1 MQTESYQDDR
11 ILDGINLGP
20 MIRIFAYN
28 GIYQLQFLYL
38 FVLIFIKMKKYLK
51 YTKNFYFLFTL
62 FFVIWMVFIDSN
74 DILTQYKLKAKLN
87 ELERQKEFYLER
99 KEKIQADR
107 KELMSNNELL
117 EKFARERYLMK
128 RKNEDLYVVVEE

>member
-1 MQTESYQDDR
+1 
-11 ILDGINLGP
+11 
-20 MIRIFAYN
+20 
-28 GIYQLQFLYL
+28 
-38 FVLIFIKMKKYLK
+38 MKKYLK

-74 DILTQYKLKAKLN
+74 DILTQYKLKKKLN
-87 ELERQKEFYLER
+87 ELEKQKEFYLER

-107 KELMSNNELL
+107 QELMSNNELL

>member
-1 MQTESYQDDR
+1 MT
-11 ILDGINLGP
+11 
-20 MIRIFAYN
+20 
-28 GIYQLQFLYL
+28 
-38 FVLIFIKMKKYLK
+38 KYLK

-74 DILTQYKLKAKLN
+74 DILTQFKLKAKLN

-107 KELMSNNELL
+107 QELMGNNELL

>member
-1 MQTESYQDDR
+1 MT
-11 ILDGINLGP
+11 
-20 MIRIFAYN
+20 
-28 GIYQLQFLYL
+28 
-38 FVLIFIKMKKYLK
+38 KYLK

-74 DILTQYKLKAKLN
+74 DILTQYKLKKKLN
-87 ELERQKEFYLER
+87 ELEKQKEFYLER

-107 KELMSNNELL
+107 QELMSNNELL

-128 RKNEDLYVVVEE
+128 RKNEDLYVVVVEE

>member
-1 MQTESYQDDR
+1 M
-11 ILDGINLGP
+11 G
-20 MIRIFAYN
+20 
-28 GIYQLQFLYL
+28 
-38 FVLIFIKMKKYLK
+38 KYLK
-51 YTKNFYFLFTL
+51 YTKNFYFVFTL

-74 DILTQYKLKAKLN
+74 DIHTQYKLKSKLK

-107 KELMSNNELL
+107 EELMSNNELL

-128 RKNEDLYVVVEE
+128 RKTEDLYVVIED